1 MFYDGKFFILEIL
14 HSLSKSTIGVTSP
27 SERYRIDSSAAIVV
41 SATKMSLE
49 IITDIVEVSSIVTVV
64 ITNLISHSLLS
75 SAPSIITIVIT
86 CWLIPSS
93 SIIPI
98 PVVSIAC
105 PLIAQAS
112 SASPRHVQVAQVPP
126 QPRQPRVLASVA
138 LSAAS
143 EVPSSESLV
152 EKAGASIG
160 NSMPASRPLLIK
172 NRAYMVPPNNL

>member
-1 MFYDGKFFILEIL
+1 MCYDGIFIILAFL
-14 HSLSKSTIGVTSP
+14 HSLSKSTIGVNSP
-27 SERYRIDSSAAIVV
+27 SERLRIDSSAAIVV

-49 IITDIVEVSSIVTVV
+49 IVTDIDEVSSIVTVV
-64 ITNLISHSLLS
+64 ITHLISHSLLS

-93 SIIPI
+93 SIIAI
-98 PVVSIAC
+98 SVVSIPC

-112 SASPRHVQVAQVPP
+112 SAPPRQVQVAQVPP

-143 EVPSSESLV
+143 
-152 EKAGASIG
+152 
-160 NSMPASRPLLIK
+160 
-172 NRAYMVPPNNL
+172 

>member
-1 MFYDGKFFILEIL
+1 MLCYDGIFIILAFL
-14 HSLSKSTIGVTSP
+14 HSLSKSTIGVNSP
-27 SERYRIDSSAAIVV
+27 SEGQRIDSSSAIVV

-49 IITDIVEVSSIVTVV
+49 IVTDIDEVPSIVTVV
-64 ITNLISHSLLS
+64 ITHLISHSLLS

-93 SIIPI
+93 SSSIIAI
-98 PVVSIAC
+98 SVVSIPC

-112 SASPRHVQVAQVPP
+112 STPPRQVQVAQVPP

-143 EVPSSESLV
+143 
-152 EKAGASIG
+152 
-160 NSMPASRPLLIK
+160 
-172 NRAYMVPPNNL
+172 